1 MPQRVRDDEP
11 FWLKAPPVILRRLS
25 EHVKAQNW
33 FAVFLDFV
41 IVVVGVFVGMQVSN
55 WNAARIE
62 DSASRAATARL
73 VEELR
78 EEAWGYQ
85 YLLEYSDDVVKNAE
99 LALAMLEGRIER
111 TDEALLIAAY
121 RATQYREPRRSRS
134 TYDELMS
141 TGEIG
146 LIRDRALRQLA
157 IKVYTTPIFNNIR
170 QEGVGS
176 RYREAF
182 RMAVPVA
189 VQRAVGAACGDR
201 NVIVGDYNS
210 IIDQLEYPCTSG
222 LPPAALREAAAAL
235 DADPQ
240 IARLLRLRIADIDTR
255 RGDMLAPVN
264 KDIREGL
271 RAQAERRQ

>member
-1 MPQRVRDDEP
+1 M
-11 FWLKAPPVILRRLS
+11 ILRRVI
-25 EHVKAQNW
+25 EHFRKQEWTAI
-33 FAVFLDFV
+33 FLDFL
-41 IVVVGVFVGMQVSN
+41 IVVAGVFVGMQVSN
-55 WNAARIE
+55 WNAARTTE
-62 DSASRAATARL
+62 QRSRAATARL
-73 VEELR
+73 MEELR

-146 LIRDRALRQLA
+146 LIRDHALRQLA

-201 NVIVGDYNS
+201 NVFVGDYNS

-271 RAQAERRQ
+271 RAQAEQEP